1 MRVHSITLALHELAT
16 NAAKYGALS
25 VPDGR
30 VAVGWQLADAGPDG
44 RRFRMSWREH
54 SGPPVSA
61 PDRKGFGH
69 VVIADMVGNALRG
82 NVDLRFEPD
91 GLRWMLDA
99 PAASVIKRA

>member
-1 MRVHSITLALHELAT
+1 
-16 NAAKYGALS
+16 
-25 VPDGR
+25 
-30 VAVGWQLADAGPDG
+30 
-44 RRFRMSWREH
+44 MSWREH
-54 SGPPVSA
+54 GGPPVSA

-91 GLRWMLDA
+91 GLRWTLDA